1 MKVFYDD
8 RYVGSAHSFD
18 TTKKAELVAQAIETM
33 PGVSLASPKAATQRE
48 LAMIH
53 DPRYVRAVLTGQGK
67 RRSSAGFPWDPGY
80 ATAVSTSTGGVVE
93 AALTALREGVSGS
106 LSSGLHHADEESGAG
121 FCTFNGL
128 ALAAKIA
135 LGDRPRGEK
144 RRRWIKPRCKRV
156 LILDLDAHCG
166 GGTFNIIEKD
176 RRIFQID
183 ISVCGFDSYNPTDV
197 DRHHLHIVRDADDY
211 LPLLELEL
219 ERAAEIG
226 FDLVLYNAGMDPH
239 EDCGVGGL
247 NGITSDVIRLRERM
261 VFDWARA
268 RGIPVAFVLAG
279 GYTGL
284 DLWEE
289 KLTALHQMTVAA
301 ATQGKMPNMEEIEEN
316 APERDY
322 SWWKTGEEV
331 EAVDA
336 VSSEFSER
344 FQQTLWEG
352 LEAEAARELASDLGL
367 HAEPWDDYAADDEV
381 LDEPELPVYK
391 SIHEF
396 PQEFFEIDNDE
407 LRAQYPEFF
416 Q

>member
-1 MKVFYDD
+1 MKVFFDD

-18 TTKKAELVAQAIETM
+18 TTKKAELVAEAIKTM

-53 DPRYVRAVLTGQGK
+53 DPRYVRAVLTGNGQK
-67 RRSSAGFPWDPGY
+67 KSSAGFPWDPGY
-80 ATAVSTSTGGVVE
+80 ATAVATSTGGVVE

-106 LSSGLHHADEESGAG
+106 LSSGLHHADTESGAG

-128 ALAAKIA
+128 ALAAKVA

-144 RRRWIKPRCKRV
+144 RRRWIKKRCRKV

-166 GGTFNIIEKD
+166 GGTYDIIKD
-176 RRIFQID
+176 DHRIWQID
-183 ISVCGFDSYNPTDV
+183 ISVSGFDSYKGGHPE
-197 DRHHLHIVRDADDY
+197 RHHLHIVRDADDY

-219 ERAAEIG
+219 ERAAEEG

-239 EDCGVGGL
+239 EDCGIGGL
-247 NGITSDVIRLRERM
+247 DGITSDIIRLRERM

-279 GYTGL
+279 GYTGYR
-284 DLWEE
+284 LWEE

-301 ATQGKMPNMEEIEEN
+301 ATQGKMPDMEEIEEN
-316 APERDY
+316 APEQPEFVWRGQDEDD
-322 SWWKTGEEV
+322 TEEFDTR
-331 EAVDA
+331 A
-336 VSSEFSER
+336 FQER
-344 FQQTLWEG
+344 FWDG
-352 LEAEAARELASDLGL
+352 LNEEAARELATDLGL
-367 HAEPWDDYAADDEV
+367 NAEPWDDYAADDEAE
-381 LDEPELPVYK
+381 DEPELPVYR
-391 SIHEF
+391 SIHEL

-416 Q
+416 E

>member
-1 MKVFYDD
+1 MKVFFDN

-18 TTKKAELVAQAIETM
+18 TTKKAELVANAIETM
-33 PGVSLASPKAATQRE
+33 PGVTLASPKAATQRE

-53 DPRYVRAVLTGQGK
+53 DPRYVRAVLTGKGK
-67 RRSSAGFPWDPGY
+67 GKSSAGFPWDPGY
-80 ATAVSTSTGGVVE
+80 ATAVSTSTGGAVE

-106 LSSGLHHADEESGAG
+106 LSSGLHHADSDSGAG

-135 LGDRPRGEK
+135 LGDRPKGEK
-144 RRRWIKPRCKRV
+144 RRRWVRPRCKKV

-166 GGTFNIIEKD
+166 GGTYDIIKDD
-176 RRIFQID
+176 RRIWQID
-183 ISVCGFDSYNPTDV
+183 ISVSGFDSYTGKHPE
-197 DRHHLHIVRDADDY
+197 RHHLHLVRDADDY

-219 ERAAEIG
+219 ERAAEEG

-247 NGITSDVIRLRERM
+247 NGITSDIIRLRERM

-279 GYTGL
+279 GYTGY

-301 ATQGKMPNMEEIEEN
+301 ATQGRMPDMEEIEAN
-316 APERDY
+316 APERPKFTWTRYD
-322 SWWKTGEEV
+322 GDDDEG
-331 EAVDA
+331 
-336 VSSEFSER
+336 EFSTEGFQTR
-344 FQQTLWEG
+344 FWDG
-352 LEAEAARELASDLGL
+352 INDEAARELATDLGL
-367 HAEPWDDYAADDEV
+367 NAEPWDDYAAEDEFV
-381 LDEPELPVYK
+381 EEPELPEYK
-391 SIHEF
+391 SIHEL

-407 LRAQYPEFF
+407 LRAQYPQFF
-416 Q
+416 E

>member
-1 MKVFYDD
+1 MKVFFDN

-18 TTKKAELVAQAIETM
+18 TTKKAALVADAIKTM
-33 PGVSLASPKAATQRE
+33 PGVTLASPKAATQRE
-48 LAMIH
+48 LALVH
-53 DPRYVRAVLTGQGK
+53 DPRYVRAVLTGKGK
-67 RRSSAGFPWDPGY
+67 SKSSAGFPWDPGY
-80 ATAVSTSTGGVVE
+80 ATAVATSTGGAVE
-93 AALTALREGVSGS
+93 AGLTALREGVSGS
-106 LSSGLHHADEESGAG
+106 LSSGLHHADSESGAG

-144 RRRWIKPRCKRV
+144 RRRWVKPRCKKV

-166 GGTFNIIEKD
+166 GGTYDIIKND
-176 RRIFQID
+176 RRIWQID
-183 ISVCGFDSYNPTDV
+183 ISVCGFDGYDGQ
-197 DRHHLHIVRDADDY
+197 DEERHHLHIVRDADDY
-211 LPLLELEL
+211 LPMLELEL
-219 ERAAEIG
+219 ERAAEEG

-239 EDCGVGGL
+239 EDCNVGGL
-247 NGITSDVIRLRERM
+247 KGITSDIIRLRERM

-279 GYTGL
+279 GYTGH

-301 ATQGKMPNMEEIEEN
+301 ATQGRMPDMEKIEED
-316 APERDY
+316 APERPEFTWTREDY
-322 SWWKTGEEV
+322 ANDGEF
-331 EAVDA
+331 
-336 VSSEFSER
+336 SSEASQTR
-344 FQQTLWEG
+344 FWDG
-352 LEAEAARELASDLGL
+352 LNDEVARGMATDLGL
-367 HAEPWDDYAADDEV
+367 NAEPWDDYAADDEA

-391 SIHEF
+391 SIHDF

-416 Q
+416 H